1 MWASRVAHT
10 CVFKRGAE
18 NVAVEKIQVVGAG
31 QMGSGIAQVAAQAG
45 LAVHLADVDE
55 ESLREGLETIEK
67 DLSRSVERER
77 ISQEEM
83 DGTLARIEPGTEY
96 AADAD
101 LAIEAVVE
109 VSEVKAEV
117 FRALEARLE
126 EDAILASN
134 TSSIS
139 ITELA
144 AKTGRPERFIG
155 MHFFNP
161 VPLMKLVEIV
171 RGLQTADETY
181 VAVHELAQRLGKE
194 PVEVRDFP
202 GFVSNRVLLPMINEA
217 VYCVMEGVAGPE
229 EVDTVM
235 KLGMNHPMGPLALA
249 DLIGLDTC
257 LHIMEVLHEGFGDT
271 KYRPCPLLRRYV
283 AAGRLGRKS
292 GKGFYEYQ

>member
-1 MWASRVAHT
+1 
-10 CVFKRGAE
+10 
-18 NVAVEKIQVVGAG
+18 
-31 QMGSGIAQVAAQAG
+31 

-55 ESLREGLETIEK
+55 AALEKGLETIQK
-67 DLSRSVERER
+67 NLSRSVEKER

-83 DGTLARIEPGTEY
+83 DEVLARIERGTEY

-109 VSEVKAEV
+109 LAEVKAEV
-117 FRALEARLE
+117 FRALDEILGD
-126 EDAILASN
+126 DAILASN

-144 AKTGRPERFIG
+144 AATRRPERFIG

-161 VPLMKLVEIV
+161 VPLMQLVEIV

-181 VAVHELAQRLGKE
+181 GTVHELALRLDKE

-202 GFVSNRVLLPMINEA
+202 GFVSNRILMPMINEA
-217 VYCVMEGVAGPE
+217 TYCVMEGLAGPE
-229 EVDTVM
+229 EVDAVM
-235 KLGMNHPMGPLALA
+235 KLGMNHPIGPLALA

-257 LHIMEVLHEGFGDT
+257 LHIMEVLHKGFGDS

-292 GKGFYEYQ
+292 GRGFYEYT

>member
-1 MWASRVAHT
+1 L
-10 CVFKRGAE
+10 
-18 NVAVEKIQVVGAG
+18 AVEKIQVVGAG

-55 ESLREGLETIEK
+55 AALDGGLETIKEN
-67 DLSRSVERER
+67 LSRSVEKER
-77 ISQEEM
+77 ISQGEM
-83 DGTLARIEPGTEY
+83 DEALDRIESGTEY

-109 VSEVKAEV
+109 VAEVKREV
-117 FRALEARLE
+117 FQALDEMLG

-144 AKTGRPERFIG
+144 ATTGRPERFIG

-171 RGLQTADETY
+171 RGLQTSDETHRE
-181 VAVHELAQRLGKE
+181 VHELAERLGKE
-194 PVEVRDFP
+194 PVQVNDSP
-202 GFVSNRVLLPMINEA
+202 GFVSNRILMPMINEA
-217 VYCVMEGVAGPE
+217 VYCVMEGAAGPD
-229 EVDTVM
+229 EVDAVM
-235 KLGMNHPMGPLALA
+235 KLGMNHPMGPLELA

-271 KYRPCPLLRRYV
+271 KYRPCPVLKRYV
-283 AAGRLGRKS
+283 AAGWLGRKS
-292 GKGFYEYQ
+292 GKGFYEYA